1 MKNTNAKTEKWV
13 VIEDNSKS
21 TYLVSSR
28 GRCKK
33 ISKATSEETI
43 TRGF

>member
-1 MKNTNAKTEKWV
+1 MRDTRRETWA
-13 VIEDNSKS
+13 VIADNSKS

-28 GRCKK
+28 GKCKK
-33 ISKATSEETI
+33 IDKSTGEETI

>member
-1 MKNTNAKTEKWV
+1 MKNRHEEQWAV
-13 VIEDNSKS
+13 FEDNSKS

-33 ISKATSEETI
+33 ISKATGEETI